1 MFKKIALI
9 TIVTAS
15 LTITG
20 CNTIEGIGK
29 DVKSAGKR
37 VEKEAK

>member
-1 MFKKIALI
+1 MFKRIALI
-9 TIVTAS
+9 AIVTAS
-15 LTITG
+15 LAITG

>member
-1 MFKKIALI
+1 MLKRIALI
-9 TIVTAS
+9 TIFAGS

>member
-1 MFKKIALI
+1 MLKKIALI
-9 TIVTAS
+9 AIVTTS
-15 LTITG
+15 LAVSG

>member
-1 MFKKIALI
+1 MLKKITVVAILA
-9 TIVTAS
+9 AS

>member
-9 TIVTAS
+9 AIVTAS

>member
-1 MFKKIALI
+1 MLKKIALI
-9 TIVTAS
+9 AIVTTS
-15 LTITG
+15 LAIGG